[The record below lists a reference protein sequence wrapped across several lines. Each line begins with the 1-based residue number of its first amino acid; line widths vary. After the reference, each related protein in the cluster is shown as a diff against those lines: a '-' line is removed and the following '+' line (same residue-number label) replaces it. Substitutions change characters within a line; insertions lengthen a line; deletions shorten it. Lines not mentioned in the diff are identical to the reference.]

1 MKRLIS
7 ATLAL
12 TLLSGTAA
20 VAAPADHG
28 RNGYNQGYNQDY
40 RGDRGRSNNS
50 GAIIAGVGLLAIAAI
65 LASNSHDRYES
76 DYRGYHQGWYNHGNR
91 YDHYGR
97 GYGYRGR

>member
-12 TLLSGTAA
+12 TLLGSTAA
-20 VAAPADHG
+20 MAAPYDHG
-28 RNGYNQGYNQDY
+28 RGGSTNNGTHGDY
-40 RGDRGRSNNS
+40 RGRSDNS

-65 LASNSHDRYES
+65 LASNSHDRYDH

-91 YDHYGR
+91 YDHYG
-97 GYGYRGR
+97 YGYRGR